1 MQWKGNPPDL
11 DIVFSFESI
20 NTSRTEVTPG
30 SDIVGKYFQNE
41 RFVHELLPPFLPF
54 TRSEKSPLSC
64 QLKGLQFITISL
76 YIEAPPSGWGYV
88 HRLSYGDA
96 SG

>member
-1 MQWKGNPPDL
+1 MQWEGNPPDL

-41 RFVHELLPPFLPF
+41 RFIHEFLPPFFPF
-54 TRSEKSPLSC
+54 PCSEKSPFSC
-64 QLKGLQFITISL
+64 QLKGPQFITISL
-76 YIEAPPSGWGYV
+76 FIAAP
-88 HRLSYGDA
+88 SYGR
-96 SG
+96 GCFTF